1 MVLLI
6 PYAGGK
12 TKQQIIH
19 PGGGGGRRGLDKQ
32 FAVIGGEEK
41 FHRTRNKVV
50 EK

>member
-19 PGGGGGRRGLDKQ
+19 PRGRRGLDKQ